1 MEGFIAIL
9 SDSYYGNFLLNVFF
23 MLMAKVDELDKAI
36 AVAAKDP
43 ARYSLD
49 ETELGKRRKWTSI
62 ARKQACICFFVLF
75 LRWLQLTITSFLSYF
90 YMGKAFCV
98 FALNWRY
105 YIQQHLKCV
114 LFVCH
119 HFYFNS

>member
-9 SDSYYGNFLLNVFF
+9 SDLYYGIFLLNVFF

-75 LRWLQLTITSFLSYF
+75 LWWLQLTITSFLSYF
-90 YMGKAFCV
+90 YMGKAFSV
-98 FALNWRY
+98 FLP
-105 YIQQHLKCV
+105 
-114 LFVCH
+114 
-119 HFYFNS
+119 